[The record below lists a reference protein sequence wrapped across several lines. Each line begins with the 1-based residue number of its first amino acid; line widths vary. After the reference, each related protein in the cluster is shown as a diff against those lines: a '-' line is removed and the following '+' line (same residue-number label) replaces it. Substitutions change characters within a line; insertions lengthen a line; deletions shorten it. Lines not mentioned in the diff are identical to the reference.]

1 MQLWQYRLLVTAR
14 LHVSDASCVHHQEY

>member
-14 LHVSDASCVHHQEY
+14 